1 MHMPDCIVLASSH
14 SGFACRW
21 MPHVWPK
28 PSTNGENQGGSCI
41 CRYQGG
47 RTLTHFPLRRH
58 RFDRQHQPSSN
69 SRSTFE
75 RCRVRPFTATIYC
88 PSPSYLQGS
97 LARCGHPTTPDL
109 CIQPINEILP
119 SSIAMMKTIL
129 QLLHQMKTEGAEEET
144 PPCRHPP

>member
-1 MHMPDCIVLASSH
+1 MHMPDCIVLALSH

-21 MPHVWPK
+21 MPHVWLK

-41 CRYQGG
+41 CLYQGG
-47 RTLTHFPLRRH
+47 KIPTHFPSRRH
-58 RFDRQHQPSSN
+58 RFDRQNQPSSN
-69 SRSTFE
+69 SRSTYE
-75 RCRVRPFTATIYC
+75 QCKVRLFPAIIYC
-88 PSPSYLQGS
+88 PSRSYPKGS

-119 SSIAMMKTIL
+119 SSIAMMKPIL
-129 QLLHQMKTEGAEEET
+129 QLLHQMKLEGAEEET